1 MQMKPSLTFYTNII
15 SPYQLDFFSE
25 LAKLFTLR
33 VVFYAQSEND
43 RSWTLS
49 VNETN
54 YEVIFLKTSKLAK
67 FIQKFMTSY
76 HFSASIFRV
85 SYFDTSD
92 NIILGGNYFIPN
104 TLVALFLSSLRRKKI
119 YWFGE
124 RLYSAGP
131 IKTFVKKIMLQP
143 ILRLTDGVFAVGA
156 DAIASYKGYGYQ
168 RDCFNIPYNIDNKK
182 FDKKFLEDKKLK
194 ALQQTLNAENRLI
207 VLTSGSLIS
216 RKGMDVAI
224 RAFRAVAA
232 ENKSRS
238 ELWVLG
244 DGELRSEL
252 ESLAED
258 ENNIK
263 FLGFLQPSE
272 IPYIFG
278 LSDIFLFCSKYDGW
292 AVVIN
297 EAISAGLPVI
307 TSMQARASELV
318 LAGDLGYVHD
328 CGEIYK
334 FTESLELLISDSKL
348 RGELS
353 ARAKLFAKT
362 CNSSSMADKV
372 LQVITPND

>member
-1 MQMKPSLTFYTNII
+1 M
-15 SPYQLDFFSE
+15 
-25 LAKLFTLR
+25 
-33 VVFYAQSEND
+33 
-43 RSWTLS
+43 
-49 VNETN
+49 
-54 YEVIFLKTSKLAK
+54 
-67 FIQKFMTSY
+67 
-76 HFSASIFRV
+76 
-85 SYFDTSD
+85 
-92 NIILGGNYFIPN
+92 
-104 TLVALFLSSLRRKKI
+104 
-119 YWFGE
+119 
-124 RLYSAGP
+124 
-131 IKTFVKKIMLQP
+131 
-143 ILRLTDGVFAVGA
+143 
-156 DAIASYKGYGYQ
+156 
-168 RDCFNIPYNIDNKK
+168 
-182 FDKKFLEDKKLK
+182 
-194 ALQQTLNAENRLI
+194 
-207 VLTSGSLIS
+207 
-216 RKGMDVAI
+216 
-224 RAFRAVAA
+224 
-232 ENKSRS
+232 
-238 ELWVLG
+238 G

-252 ESLAED
+252 EYLAED

-328 CGEIYK
+328 CEEIYK

-348 RGELS
+348 RDELS